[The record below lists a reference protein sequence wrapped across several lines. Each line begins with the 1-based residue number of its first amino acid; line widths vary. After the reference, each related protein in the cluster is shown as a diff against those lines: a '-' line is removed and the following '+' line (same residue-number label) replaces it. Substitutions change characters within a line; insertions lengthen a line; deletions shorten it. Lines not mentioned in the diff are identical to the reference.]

1 MSDALVSPPVFAVTG
16 AVSLVLLGT
25 AIWKVKHPRN
35 DRREPD
41 ARDEHIVPLMGVM
54 GAFVFAAQ
62 MINFSIPGTGSSG
75 HLVGGILLSAILGPW
90 AALLTLASVLVIQ
103 CLVFADGG
111 FMALGAN
118 ILNMA
123 VLSCLVAYPLLFRP
137 LIKRGA
143 SPGRIIAASL
153 LASVVGLELGA
164 LAVTIETEAS
174 GITALPMGRFL
185 LFMLPIHLFIGIGEG
200 LATAAVICVVQ
211 RYKPELL
218 YGIRRERASGRRR
231 LGKALAAIALLA
243 LLIAGSFSWIASSD
257 PDGLEWSIEKT
268 AGRSELEPA
277 SQSRRHSGKDGRD
290 TRLQHDICGN
300 RRERSHSA
308 GRIRRLL
315 SVPRRTK
322 AGMKNRLQH
331 VLCALDA
338 MERTARMQSPLHRT
352 DARSKLLVTVVFLV
366 TMLSVPLCRLPELLL
381 FFVFPI
387 VACAMGGLSY
397 GTIFRRSLVVLPFV
411 VFIGVFNLF
420 YDREPVFR
428 IGTLAVTAGWVSFL
442 SIVLRGL
449 LSVQALLVLIGST
462 GYYGLCRSMQRLGVP
477 AVFTTQLLF
486 VYRYLYV
493 LIEEAAAMQ
502 QARDARS
509 FGRRSYPLKIWGTL
523 VGQLLIRTFDRAE
536 QISRAMLARGFSGRI
551 PEGVFERPAWKMRD
565 TLFLAVWCSAFVLL
579 RLCRPAENLSMLIN
593 NL

>member
-185 LFMLPIHLFIGIGEG
+185 LFMLPIHL
-200 LATAAVICVVQ
+200 

-231 LGKALAAIALLA
+231 FGKALAAIALLA

-268 AGRSELEPA
+268 AGRAELEPA
-277 SQSRRHSGKDGRD
+277 SDG
-290 TRLQHDICGN
+290 
-300 RRERSHSA
+300 
-308 GRIRRLL
+308 
-315 SVPRRTK
+315 
-322 AGMKNRLQH
+322 
-331 VLCALDA
+331 
-338 MERTARMQSPLHRT
+338 LHRRAAAIQEKT
-352 DARSKLLVTVVFLV
+352 AVIPDYNTTFAG
-366 TMLSVPLCRLPELLL
+366 
-381 FFVFPI
+381 I
-387 VACAMGGLSY
+387 VGSGAIL
-397 GTIFRRSLVVLPFV
+397 
-411 VFIGVFNLF
+411 
-420 YDREPVFR
+420 
-428 IGTLAVTAGWVSFL
+428 LAVFGASCLFRAGQKQ
-442 SIVLRGL
+442 G
-449 LSVQALLVLIGST
+449 
-462 GYYGLCRSMQRLGVP
+462 
-477 AVFTTQLLF
+477 
-486 VYRYLYV
+486 
-493 LIEEAAAMQ
+493 
-502 QARDARS
+502 
-509 FGRRSYPLKIWGTL
+509 
-523 VGQLLIRTFDRAE
+523 
-536 QISRAMLARGFSGRI
+536 
-551 PEGVFERPAWKMRD
+551 
-565 TLFLAVWCSAFVLL
+565 
-579 RLCRPAENLSMLIN
+579 
-593 NL
+593 

>member
-118 ILNMA
+118 IL
-123 VLSCLVAYPLLFRP
+123 
-137 LIKRGA
+137 
-143 SPGRIIAASL
+143 ASL

-277 SQSRRHSGKDGRD
+277 SDG
-290 TRLQHDICGN
+290 
-300 RRERSHSA
+300 
-308 GRIRRLL
+308 
-315 SVPRRTK
+315 
-322 AGMKNRLQH
+322 
-331 VLCALDA
+331 
-338 MERTARMQSPLHRT
+338 LHRRAAAIQEKT
-352 DARSKLLVTVVFLV
+352 AVIPDYNTTFAG
-366 TMLSVPLCRLPELLL
+366 
-381 FFVFPI
+381 I
-387 VACAMGGLSY
+387 VGSGAIL
-397 GTIFRRSLVVLPFV
+397 
-411 VFIGVFNLF
+411 
-420 YDREPVFR
+420 
-428 IGTLAVTAGWVSFL
+428 LAVFGASCLFRAGQKQ
-442 SIVLRGL
+442 G
-449 LSVQALLVLIGST
+449 
-462 GYYGLCRSMQRLGVP
+462 
-477 AVFTTQLLF
+477 
-486 VYRYLYV
+486 
-493 LIEEAAAMQ
+493 
-502 QARDARS
+502 
-509 FGRRSYPLKIWGTL
+509 
-523 VGQLLIRTFDRAE
+523 
-536 QISRAMLARGFSGRI
+536 
-551 PEGVFERPAWKMRD
+551 
-565 TLFLAVWCSAFVLL
+565 
-579 RLCRPAENLSMLIN
+579 
-593 NL
+593 

>member
-25 AIWKVKHPRN
+25 AIWRVKHPRN

-123 VLSCLVAYPLLFRP
+123 VLSCLAAYPLLFRP

-200 LATAAVICVVQ
+200 LATAAVICGVQ

-218 YGIRRERASGRRR
+218 YGIRRERPCGDRALGAVDRRVVLVDR
-231 LGKALAAIALLA
+231 FVRSRRTGVVDRK
-243 LLIAGSFSWIASSD
+243 
-257 PDGLEWSIEKT
+257 DGGTVRIGT
-268 AGRSELEPA
+268 CVRRPA
-277 SQSRRHSGKDGRD
+277 PQSRRHSGKDGRD